1 MVVSEIEDLRVTVYP
16 APTEETPE
24 PEAIEPEEDESW
36 LLAAGDYVYSAEAEN
51 YISLE
56 KVAFTLT
63 AEASPVYEL
72 HPEMTPVTETADAAE
87 KSETAKEDV
96 TGAKAGEAD
105 GNHAEEP
112 AAERLRAPADE
123 PVGSAEIVDSG
134 TCDDGLSWTLTAD
147 GTLTVSG
154 NGAMRDNMSPRP
166 PWKDFTAKVKHIVI
180 EDGVTKVGQSNFDG
194 LPNLLTVT
202 VADSVTEM
210 SSHCIC
216 NCPSLTDV
224 KLPKNLAALKNI
236 IHDCAALESITI
248 PAGVREFDGSI
259 GTNCP
264 LKNIYVEDGNEFFE
278 SVDGVVFSKDLKKLV
293 RYPGE
298 RAGAY
303 SIPEGTETIGHYA
316 FSGCGG
322 LTAVTFPSSLT
333 EIGLSAFASSG
344 IAEVTI
350 PESVT
355 TMNSNVFAS
364 CPKLSKV
371 VLQGNHGLPASF
383 VSRCPALT
391 TIEAAS
397 GKVDLSPGSLDHLYA
412 LESFTINE
420 HIGRVYER
428 AFDSCT
434 MLKNIVIDEG
444 NGRIHENAFASG
456 TGIEQITVTKKADNL
471 YGSDIKA
478 FANSGGEL
486 KDPLFEHAEN
496 YFTYSGDD
504 STLGRMPLTAGDY
517 YVDAQGVVFLL
528 RDDRTASLVYASP
541 DFDAETYAIPE
552 TVPSENGESKYSVTE
567 IGDDAFKGCEG
578 LTRITIPGCVAKIGG
593 SAFAH
598 CTRLAKVNGETGLQE
613 VLNAWAN
620 EGANVMTFL
629 DTALSGSSQTIVTEP
644 IVNADD
650 TGRQVKLS
658 TEKTTALTGEPVMSR
673 LEIDRGE
680 NDSNSVVRVYFQFDD
695 EHGRISYPLGPQSFG
710 GIEVEF
716 CQSAVSNVYYYQVRP
731 LRAGETIS
739 LDVSSLYE
747 NIVSGGGSALIW
759 PSVMTKEEAESFGNA
774 VTLPETAHLV
784 TWTTQPNPFPV
795 TKTAAGSY
803 SFTGSESAGGE
814 ASVCGVSY
822 TVQMSREGDML
833 TKGNDFLRSV
843 DFTDTMILP
852 SHFYWRESI
861 LQAIGQGRCY
871 LTAEEH
877 YENGRIFSVYTFHV
891 EADGIT
897 YEPLVLR
904 VTPFAREYISNPA
917 LKLDESG
924 EKIVLSWTVHSR
936 DTGREMD
943 ACTAIIN
950 LGENAL
956 LIDTDAVQE
965 EVRQAGGAVEYDLRN
980 EIQAVQHYP
989 YSNDQTRAAS
999 CSNIITI
1006 GESDYEIS
1014 KTCSEQGARFGED
1027 AAYTVSLS
1035 NSLPLPFSSLST
1047 LSDPLPTDCYIKP
1060 DNMETM
1066 FRDDPYGSRLTVTIT
1081 NGTLC
1086 TPISHVVT
1094 GTDGQTYTVT
1104 QQNEGIDTP
1113 YNGKSEQGTD
1123 TVLASGATLS
1133 LGWAEGGGHLLLTAA
1148 PSGAA
1153 YTIGDGCDYP
1163 SIQSALDGIGY
1174 VIAANTRYTCTWDL
1188 QGETLQC
1195 GETKSFL
1202 VRSSEKDSFM
1212 RLIGDQDWYQIEGGK
1227 VLTSLN
1233 TASCTTQSQTSKTAT
1248 AYLRH
1253 YRDFTLFKH
1262 AYRDGTLI
1270 TDEIALATG
1279 EIITYT
1285 NQVTHFGK
1293 NRYSALPLADHMAG
1307 AQVLLVS
1314 VADNPDLANRDLT
1327 IREADGVQVY
1337 LLNKPGTYRNVKVGT
1352 HLADR
1357 VEISAS
1363 AGGLD
1368 TMIFWY
1374 LTGIKGAVVEEV
1386 SYQATFDPQAAGI
1399 AASVCTFR
1407 LSNEVWL
1414 NDHQTHRLYDR
1425 AFVNGTVLR
1434 MDKRIVTNL
1443 DPTDELSL
1451 HDPNADEVLD
1461 TGTVHE
1467 GETVVYRMLLQ
1478 GIGDGVVSVSGSSLK
1493 DKLPASQNEYWSKEN
1508 VSIAYVPAGGTVTVS
1523 DKSSN
1528 AWTIEADPE
1537 DPHQQYIRWD
1547 DGFQVTLDQGTLY
1560 LYVKLS
1566 FPSGSKWSDYCH
1578 QYGDQAIYNT
1588 FFVDQ
1593 LYASVSHLLAVPARA
1608 LLQKGVLH
1616 SGYRGIHSYNYE
1628 YIHNRSE
1635 DELWYYQNDTAYW
1648 GIVTYYV
1655 TICNSGDA
1663 RLYLTDVHDTLPE
1676 GFTFFGLFYENDRV
1690 PFSSGS
1696 YQNTHYWSYANSL
1709 AAIDSGDGTSFAYK
1723 QVMLDVETSEGND
1736 GRQTLSFS
1744 ISQYAS
1750 ATPSRM
1756 VSCDEDRG
1764 LCYLNKGEAIVIAY
1778 YCRTNLYQQTK
1789 DVAPNVVAMPY
1800 YDYNGA
1806 GANLDTRTSVRRAA
1820 PGNKSGNDGNRYLM
1834 TTAQAGQLGWDS
1846 PYADTSTPWLA
1857 SDVTIYRGAILPGIA
1872 KQADRSFASPVD
1884 TINWTVQMSNSGTEV
1899 LRGYTLTDTMM
1910 APYQFCGEVGYD
1922 SRYYSN
1928 TTYYGSNPTLFRF
1941 DERQPGDQ
1949 TVTIRAWR
1957 FWEDSVVTLEVNGD
1971 PQPIATLLRTARNT
1985 ARSLTVYVGLSRD
1998 SAQNETLTIFFPADE
2013 GQVADIGND
2022 NYVSISLQ
2030 TANFTGDY
2038 TNAAYVNTAYLTPSE
2053 NQPFDTLAVTRGN
2066 YTLLN
2071 GKDSVVSDASVNV
2084 AYGYATSSIK
2094 SVTEL
2099 DDGLHETENTAKSTD
2114 SRNFIVLSDR
2124 ESTFR
2129 YTLTVN
2135 NNGGNVESRAMKK
2148 LVVIDSLPQ
2157 VGDHV
2162 TFYKSIPRFSEFKVN
2177 FADSP
2182 AFSLSVNETPVSP
2195 DAYQLQFSA
2204 ATEFALSDWS
2214 ERDASGW
2221 YTMDQIAES
2230 SELSLD
2236 KMRSFRVFV
2245 DDPSGA
2251 LIPADALISIGFDAK
2266 VDGTPRRGLT
2276 AWNSF
2281 GYRYHLVGM
2290 DSELEAAPMKVGVR
2304 IANMPTLVKELKDV
2318 HGEAY
2323 QAAKDV
2329 SFRFLICEGEA
2340 LELPDNWTE
2349 RDLQTALGTRKFLI
2363 AERTVPAG
2371 SSASE
2376 PLVLEEQKCWKVEN
2390 GTFSETDED
2399 WIWTVQAKYT
2409 IVELPGNEQYAFDA
2423 FNRIRPNN
2431 YTFRYLPETQ
2441 TVLSAVNIREVW
2453 DIKVLKLRQQD
2464 NEALPGAVFGLYS
2477 KTAADKMEDAAYETA
2492 AADLDKALAREL
2504 TVSEQTWYLR
2514 DIRTTGDDGTILWKG
2529 LEGDG
2534 YYVLELQ
2541 APEHYKLSENPG
2553 QIVNKSDSSDHVAV
2567 ITAINAPTK
2576 ELIIRKVVEGE
2587 GAPNL
2592 QFTFVLNMK
2601 DADGNPVAGSFCGQT
2616 FDNEGNLEFKL
2627 KAGDEKRLAEIPD
2640 GYQYK
2645 VTEKD
2650 VPTNFHVMQA
2660 EYEGVMEVEVAAI
2673 EVEFTN
2679 VYGYVT
2685 YELPSGGGSGTY
2697 PFTVAGV
2704 AVLTTALFLM
2714 IRGKRKERV

>member
-1 MVVSEIEDLRVTVYP
+1 MKNNTIKKLTALLLAVFLLAGLVPTAVLTALTEAPETAAADEPGEKPMPLTEEPDEEPAAESAEGTAEKTAAEEQSAGTREAELQPEERIRVVVVSEIEDLRVTVYP

-24 PEAIEPEEDESW
+24 PEAIEPEEDGSW

-96 TGAKAGEAD
+96 TGAKAGDAD

-154 NGAMRDNMSPRP
+154 NGAMSDNMSPRP
-166 PWKDFTAKVKHIVI
+166 PWKDFAAKVKHIVI
-180 EDGVTKVGQSNFDG
+180 ENGVTKVGQSNFDG

-264 LKNIYVEDGNEFFE
+264 LKNIYVEEGNEFFE
-278 SVDGVVFSKDLKKLV
+278 SVDGVVFSKDFKKLV
-293 RYPGE
+293 RYPGG

-303 SIPEGTETIGHYA
+303 SIPEGTETIGDYA

-333 EIGLSAFASSG
+333 EIESYAFASSG

-355 TMNSNVFAS
+355 TMGSNVFAS

-371 VLQGNHGLPASF
+371 VLQGNYGLPWRF

-397 GKVDLSPGSLDHLYA
+397 GKVYLSQGSLDHLYA

-420 HIGRVYER
+420 HIGTVYER

-456 TGIEQITVTKKADNL
+456 TGIEQITVTKKADKL

-528 RDDRTASLVYASP
+528 DDGTASLVYASP

-552 TVPSENGESKYSVTE
+552 TVPSQDGEPEYRVVTE

-598 CTRLAKVNGETGLQE
+598 CTRLEEVNGEKRLQE
-613 VLNAWAN
+613 VLNAWAD

-629 DTALSGSSQTIVTEP
+629 DTALIGSSQTIVTDP
-644 IVNADD
+644 IVTADD

-759 PSVMTKEEAESFGNA
+759 PSVLTTEKAAEIGNA
-774 VTLPETAHLV
+774 VTLPEKAHLV

-852 SHFYWRESI
+852 DHFYWRESI

-877 YENGRIFSVYTFHV
+877 YENSRIFSVYTFHV

-904 VTPFAREYISNPA
+904 VTAFAREYISNPA

-924 EKIVLSWTVHSR
+924 KKIVLSWTVHSR

-956 LIDTDAVQE
+956 LINTDAVQE
-965 EVRQAGGAVEYDLRN
+965 EVRQAGGAKEYDLRN

-1014 KTCSEQGARFGED
+1014 KTCEYGARFGED

-1060 DNMETM
+1060 GNMETM
-1066 FRDDPYGSRLTVTIT
+1066 FRDDPYGSRLTVTIS
-1081 NGTLC
+1081 NATLYS
-1086 TPISHVVT
+1086 PVSHPVT

-1123 TVLASGATLS
+1123 TVPASGATLS
-1133 LGWAEGGGHLLLTAA
+1133 LGWAEGHLLLTAA

-1212 RLIGDQDWYQIEGGK
+1212 RLIGDQDWYQIEGDK
-1227 VLTSLN
+1227 YLISLN
-1233 TASCTTQSQTSKTAT
+1233 RASCTTQSQTSKTAT
-1248 AYLRH
+1248 AILYLT
-1253 YRDFTLFKH
+1253 RDFTLFKH

-1327 IREADGVQVY
+1327 IREVDGVQVY
-1337 LLNKPGTYRNVKVGT
+1337 LLNKPGTYSNVKVGT

-1374 LTGIKGAVVEEV
+1374 LTGIKGAVVEKV

-1399 AASVCTFR
+1399 SAPVCTFR

-1425 AFVNGTVLR
+1425 TFVNGTVLR

-1508 VSIAYVPAGGTVTVS
+1508 VSIAYVKAGGTVTVS
-1523 DKSSN
+1523 DESSN

-1547 DGFQVTLDQGTLY
+1547 DGFQVTLNQGTLY
-1560 LYVKLS
+1560 LYVKLT
-1566 FPSGSKWSDYCH
+1566 FPSGSAWSDYCH

-1616 SGYRGIHSYNYE
+1616 SGYRGINKYDYE

-1635 DELWYYQNDTAYW
+1635 DELWYYQNDTADW

-1690 PFSSGS
+1690 PFSSEFS

-1834 TTAQAGQLGWDS
+1834 TAAQAGQLGWDS
-1846 PYADTSTPWLA
+1846 TYADTSTPWLA

-1941 DERQPGDQ
+1941 DARQPGDQ
-1949 TVTIRAWR
+1949 TVTIRARGYVLNSWV
-1957 FWEDSVVTLEVNGD
+1957 DSVVTLEVNGE
-1971 PQPIATLLRTARNT
+1971 PQPIATLLRTGERDPV
-1985 ARSLTVYVGLSRD
+1985 RFLTVYVGLSRD

-2030 TANFTGDY
+2030 TKNFTGEY

-2195 DAYQLQFSA
+2195 GAYQLQFSA

-2214 ERDASGW
+2214 ALNASGW

-2245 DDPSGA
+2245 DDPDGK
-2251 LIPADALISIGFDAK
+2251 LIPADAVITVGFNAN
-2266 VDGTPRRGLT
+2266 VDGNPDQGLT

-2290 DSELEAAPMKVGVR
+2290 DSELEAAPQKVGVR
-2304 IANMPTLVKELKDV
+2304 IASIPKLVKELKDV

-2323 QAAKDV
+2323 LAAENV

-2349 RDLQTALGTRKFLI
+2349 SDLQTALGTRKFLI
-2363 AERTVPAG
+2363 AEQTVPAG

-2390 GTFSETDED
+2390 GTFTKTDED

-2409 IVELPGNEQYAFDA
+2409 IVELPCSGPYAFDA

-2464 NEALPGAVFGLYS
+2464 NAALPGAVFGLYS
-2477 KTAADKMEDAAYETA
+2477 KTAADKMEAAAYETA
-2492 AADLDKALAREL
+2492 AADLDKAPAREL
-2504 TVSEQTWYLR
+2504 TISEATDTMCWSCRRPSTTSSARIR
-2514 DIRTTGDDGTILWKG
+2514 DR
-2529 LEGDG
+2529 
-2534 YYVLELQ
+2534 
-2541 APEHYKLSENPG
+2541 S
-2553 QIVNKSDSSDHVAV
+2553 
-2567 ITAINAPTK
+2567 
-2576 ELIIRKVVEGE
+2576 
-2587 GAPNL
+2587 
-2592 QFTFVLNMK
+2592 
-2601 DADGNPVAGSFCGQT
+2601 
-2616 FDNEGNLEFKL
+2616 
-2627 KAGDEKRLAEIPD
+2627 
-2640 GYQYK
+2640 
-2645 VTEKD
+2645 
-2650 VPTNFHVMQA
+2650 
-2660 EYEGVMEVEVAAI
+2660 
-2673 EVEFTN
+2673 
-2679 VYGYVT
+2679 
-2685 YELPSGGGSGTY
+2685 
-2697 PFTVAGV
+2697 
-2704 AVLTTALFLM
+2704 
-2714 IRGKRKERV
+2714 